1 MRKYLF
7 LLIPMLASGLYAQ
20 EPVAIDAA
28 ELVVTENVPKP
39 SVETVISSSKLTF
52 DQDDRFA
59 LFEGSVFVNDP
70 QMQLKC
76 DKLLIRFEE
85 SGKVNWLEAL
95 GAVTISQDDKRAV
108 AERLT
113 HDVESGEFVL
123 TGSPK
128 VYRGQDVLQGDT
140 IRFWRGENR
149 MVCEPKA
156 RLTIQLNAE
165 SVDKTILKGK

>member
-1 MRKYLF
+1 MKKYLF
-7 LLIPMLASGLYAQ
+7 LLMTMLAGVLCAQ
-20 EPVAIDAA
+20 EIVAEGNAEDAA
-28 ELVVTENVPKP
+28 SEKMPEP
-39 SVETVISSSKLTF
+39 SVETVITSSKLTF

-76 DKLLIRFEE
+76 DNLLVRFEE
-85 SGKVNWLEAL
+85 SGKVNWLEAV